1 MYVDRALKKKLMD
14 KYQDE
19 KVYVVPFE
27 SVTQIKDKFTPSDNP
42 IKALDSYDKLGRY
55 ILRYDAEYNPA
66 FQQLIPYVLIT
77 DKSGEKFYVSKRIA
91 GDKRLLKNYSLG
103 FGGHINPCDGSLSV
117 ILTALHRELNE
128 ELDMNMIEDSIEFL
142 GHVRDL
148 TSTTPDHL
156 GFVFTVKAKK
166 VKIKEKDKLKG
177 LWMTKQELIDN
188 YFYFEGWAKHIIDYF
203 FEVEESRQEK

>member
-1 MYVDRALKKKLMD
+1 MLPDKALKKKLME

-19 KVYVVPFE
+19 QVFVVPFE
-27 SVTQIKDKFTPSDNP
+27 SVTHIQDKFTPSTDD
-42 IKALDSYDKLGRY
+42 IKALDLYDKLGKY

-91 GDKRLLKNYSLG
+91 GDNRLLENYSLG
-103 FGGHINPCDGSLSV
+103 FGGHINPCDGSVSV
-117 ILTALHRELNE
+117 ILKALHRELNE
-128 ELDMNMIEDSIEFL
+128 ELDMTMIEDSIDFL
-142 GHVRDL
+142 GNVRDL

-156 GFVFTVKAKK
+156 GFVFSVKVKR

-177 LWMTKQELIDN
+177 SWMTKEELVDN
-188 YFYFEGWAKHIIDYF
+188 YFHFEGWSKYVIDHF
-203 FEVEESRQEK
+203 FESMKAQS